1 MNNFERE
8 KFWQTLCSLKGIN
21 IESDIKQLNKV
32 INYPRYIYRYRT
44 VNTQN
49 LEALRTNKLYF
60 SSANYY
66 DDPFDTFLNI
76 DVEKIKKKF
85 LDFSHTRERTKDIIE
100 KIKPFLLDLFQ
111 DKNGIDIS
119 FENFQRL
126 VSNGTLDSFLYH
138 MLLIRGELKKDIYS
152 VCFSEDGLNESLW
165 LKYANQYRGFVQ
177 IYDITN
183 SNDFLCGKQN
193 ECSNCYFAN
202 TEISLYPIYYSDI
215 PYDATEFSKVII
227 AHKLLK
233 GMDKLITKKLIE
245 TLGNDTWERERITLI
260 KKKCHEYDAEWRIIC
275 NHLVNQPM
283 MKWRPCGVILG
294 LKMTEVEKNLVKS
307 ITKEADIDN
316 IYQLYINN
324 NNQLDKR
331 LVTGI

>member
-85 LDFSHTRERTKDIIE
+85 IDFSHTPERTKDIIE

-138 MLLIRGELKKDIYS
+138 MLLIRGELKKRYIF
-152 VCFSEDGLNESLW
+152 CL
-165 LKYANQYRGFVQ
+165 
-177 IYDITN
+177 
-183 SNDFLCGKQN
+183 FLG
-193 ECSNCYFAN
+193 
-202 TEISLYPIYYSDI
+202 
-215 PYDATEFSKVII
+215 
-227 AHKLLK
+227 
-233 GMDKLITKKLIE
+233 G
-245 TLGNDTWERERITLI
+245 WI
-260 KKKCHEYDAEWRIIC
+260 K
-275 NHLVNQPM
+275 
-283 MKWRPCGVILG
+283 
-294 LKMTEVEKNLVKS
+294 
-307 ITKEADIDN
+307 
-316 IYQLYINN
+316 
-324 NNQLDKR
+324 
-331 LVTGI
+331 